1 MSYFEA
7 RPRSLEVNFKFKKM
21 TKIIPKLIN
30 IAKELSPVLLMIL
43 LIPLVQDDYILLVIY
58 LGIIIVAFFVKY
70 LKLDWLFFAFAL
82 IVMTTSEALFISTG
96 VEVFERNSLFGL
108 MPIWLPV
115 LWAYVF
121 VVMRRLI
128 KILESII

>member
-1 MSYFEA
+1 
-7 RPRSLEVNFKFKKM
+7 M
-21 TKIIPKLIN
+21 T
-30 IAKELSPVLLMIL
+30 KELSPVLFMIL
-43 LIPLVQDDYILLVIY
+43 LIPLVQNDYVLLAIY

-70 LKLDWLFFAFAL
+70 LKLDWLFFSFAL
-82 IVMTTSEALFISTG
+82 ITMTASEALFISTG

-121 VVMRRLI
+121 VVMRRLV
-128 KILESII
+128 KTLEDVKFD